1 MPIFQPSFLQF
12 PFSMSNIFQSSSL
25 PREDS
30 LIQTNSNRILWINL
44 IIKGSLKVPMSTKT
58 LLDKPTATSLG
69 PQLQRLEPVDI
80 LGIEEHI
87 PNGNDLLVDLE
98 RMTRENGTLG
108 NDTGLVWCC
117 DGACTDELEVVD
129 RHFAV
134 GCGVEDLGV
143 LVLFVLEDEDG
154 DGAEGERS
162 NPGGDGAAAGMQV
175 AVEFVDVVGGVVAD
189 GEDGVD
195 DHAARAALDEEL
207 FLGLQRL
214 FHVGAQGHVDIDHGV
229 FVFVTQQGEER

>member
-1 MPIFQPSFLQF
+1 MNNLFQCP
-12 PFSMSNIFQSSSL
+12 SL
-25 PREDS
+25 PRKDS
-30 LIQTNSNRILWINL
+30 LIQTNPNRILCINL
-44 IIKGSLKVPMSTKT
+44 IIKGSLEVPMSTQT
-58 LLDKPTATSLG
+58 LLDKPTATSLS

-129 RHFAV
+129 LHFAV

-143 LVLFVLEDEDG
+143 SVLFVLEDEDG

-175 AVEFVDVVGGVVAD
+175 AVEFVDVVGGVVAG

-195 DHAARAALDEEL
+195 DHAAGAALDDEL
-207 FLGLQRL
+207 FLGLQG
-214 FHVGAQGHVDIDHGV
+214 FFYVGAQGHVDIDHGV